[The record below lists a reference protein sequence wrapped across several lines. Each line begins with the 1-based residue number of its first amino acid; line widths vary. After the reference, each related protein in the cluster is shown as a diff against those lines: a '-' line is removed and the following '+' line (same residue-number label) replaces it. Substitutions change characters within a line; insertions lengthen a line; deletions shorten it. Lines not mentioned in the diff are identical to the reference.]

1 MGLEGRRILLGVSGG
16 IAAYKTPLIARLLV
30 TSGAEVRAVMTAA
43 AARFVTATTL
53 EVVTRHAVHT
63 DLFERSDEFPV
74 LHVGFGEWAELVLIA
89 PATAN
94 SIGKMA
100 NGIGDDL
107 LSSVLLTSAA
117 PVLLAPAM
125 EEGMLENPHV
135 QRNARLLRQQGVGW
149 IDPEEGELASGA
161 HGKGRMASPEAIVGQ
176 VEDFLETH
184 RRRAPGESGDLA
196 GLTVLVTAGPTC
208 EDLDPVRFISNRS
221 TGKMG
226 YAVAARA
233 VRRGAA
239 VKLISG
245 PTDLQPPGKAQVAQV
260 RSAVEML
267 DVAREWFREADI
279 AVMAAAVADYRAA
292 EFSEDKIKRASGR
305 IALELVPNPDIA
317 AELGASKGNRVVVSF
332 AMETEE
338 GSARARAKL
347 ARKKSDLIALNNLRE
362 EGAGFAVDTNVVT
375 LIDADGR
382 EEALPKMS
390 KMEVADRLLDRARE
404 LLARRRKSG

>member
-1 MGLEGRRILLGVSGG
+1 MTGMGLGGRRILLGVSGG
-16 IAAYKTPLIARLLV
+16 IAAYKTPLVARLLV
-30 TSGAEVRAVMTAA
+30 AAGAEVRAVMTSAA
-43 AARFVTATTL
+43 TRFATATTL
-53 EVVTRHAVHT
+53 EVVTRGPVHT

-74 LHVGFGEWAELVLIA
+74 LHVGLAEWAELMLIA

-94 SIGKMA
+94 TIGKMA

-107 LSSVLLTSAA
+107 LSSVLLTAAA

-135 QRNARLLRQQGVGW
+135 QRNIGLLRKQGIGW
-149 IDPEEGELASGA
+149 IEPETGELASGA
-161 HGKGRMASPEAIVGQ
+161 HGKGRMASPGTIVAA
-176 VEDFLETH
+176 VEDFLG
-184 RRRAPGESGDLA
+184 RGPGPESGDLA

-245 PTDLQPPGKAQVAQV
+245 PTDLQPPAGTEVAQV

-267 DVAREWFREADI
+267 DVARKWFREADI

-292 EFSEDKIKRASGR
+292 GYSEDKIERTAGR
-305 IALELVPNPDIA
+305 VSLELVPNPDIS

-332 AMETEE
+332 AMETGE
-338 GSARARAKL
+338 GRARARSKL

-375 LIDADGR
+375 LIDAGGS
-382 EEALPKMS
+382 EEALPRMS

-404 LLARRRKSG
+404 LLSRRRNSG

>member
-1 MGLEGRRILLGVSGG
+1 MGLEGRRILLGVTGG
-16 IAAYKTPLIARLLV
+16 IAAYKTPLLARLLV
-30 TSGAEVRAVMTAA
+30 TAGAEVRALMTAA
-43 AARFVTATTL
+43 AARFVAATAL
-53 EVVTRHAVHT
+53 EVVTRNAVHT
-63 DLFERSDEFPV
+63 ELFERSDEFPV
-74 LHVGFGEWAELVLIA
+74 LHVGLGEWAELLLVA

-94 SIGKMA
+94 TIGKMA

-107 LSSVLLTSAA
+107 LSSVLLTAGA

-135 QRNARLLRQQGVGW
+135 QRNISLLRQQGTGW
-149 IDPEEGELASGA
+149 IEPEEGELASGA
-161 HGKGRMASPEAIVGQ
+161 HGKGRMASPEAIAAA
-176 VEDFLETH
+176 VEDFLDS
-184 RRRAPGESGDLA
+184 RGGPGSDEPGDFA
-196 GLTVLVTAGPTC
+196 GLTVLVTAGPTR

-226 YAVAARA
+226 YAVADRA
-233 VRRGAA
+233 ARRGAS

-245 PTDLQPPGKAQVAQV
+245 PADLTPPAGAEVAHV

-267 DVAREWFREADI
+267 EVARKWFQEADVAI
-279 AVMAAAVADYRAA
+279 MAAAVSDYRAA
-292 EFSEDKIKRASGR
+292 EYSGDKIRRASDR
-305 IALELVPNPDIA
+305 IALELVPNPDIS

-347 ARKKSDLIALNNLRE
+347 ASKKSDLIALNNLRE

-375 LIDADGR
+375 LIDAEGR

-390 KMEVADRLLDRARE
+390 KTEVADRLLDRVLE
-404 LLARRRKSG
+404 LLATPRKSG

>member
-1 MGLEGRRILLGVSGG
+1 MGIEGRRILLGVSGG
-16 IAAYKTPLIARLLV
+16 IAAYKTPLVARLLV
-30 TSGAEVRAVMTAA
+30 TAGAEVRAVMTRAA
-43 AARFVTATTL
+43 TRFVTATTL
-53 EVVTRHAVHT
+53 EVVTRGPVHT

-74 LHVGFGEWAELVLIA
+74 LHVGLGEWAELVLIA

-94 SIGKMA
+94 TIGKMA

-107 LSSVLLTSAA
+107 LSSVLLTAGA

-125 EEGMLENPHV
+125 EEGMLENPYV
-135 QRNARLLRQQGVGW
+135 RRNISLLRKQGVGW
-149 IDPEEGELASGA
+149 IDPEAGELASGA
-161 HGKGRMASPEAIVGQ
+161 HGKGRMASPETIVAALGG
-176 VEDFLETH
+176 FLG
-184 RRRAPGESGDLA
+184 RGSGPEPDLA

-245 PTDLQPPGKAQVAQV
+245 PTDLRPPAGAEVAQV

-267 DVAREWFREADI
+267 EAARKWFGEADI

-292 EFSEDKIKRASGR
+292 GYSEGKIERGSGR
-305 IALELVPNPDIA
+305 ISLELVPNPDIS
-317 AELGASKGNRVVVSF
+317 AELGANKKNRVVVSF

-375 LIDADGR
+375 LIDADGG
-382 EEALPKMS
+382 EEALPRMS
-390 KMEVADRLLDRARE
+390 KLEVADRLLDRARE

>member
-1 MGLEGRRILLGVSGG
+1 MTS
-16 IAAYKTPLIARLLV
+16 AAT
-30 TSGAEVRAVMTAA
+30 
-43 AARFVTATTL
+43 RFVTANTL
-53 EVVTRHAVHT
+53 EVVTRRAVHT
-63 DLFERSDEFPV
+63 DLFERSDDFPV
-74 LHVGFGEWAELVLIA
+74 LHVGLGEWAELMLIA

-94 SIGKMA
+94 TIGKMA

-107 LSSVLLTSAA
+107 LSSVLLTAGA

-135 QRNARLLRQQGVGW
+135 QRNVSLLRKQGAGW
-149 IDPEEGELASGA
+149 IEPETGELASGA
-161 HGKGRMASPEAIVGQ
+161 HGKGRMASPEGIAAA
-176 VEDFLETH
+176 VEDFLGGQPS
-184 RRRAPGESGDLA
+184 RSGDLA
-196 GLTVLVTAGPTC
+196 GVTVLVTAGPTC

-239 VKLISG
+239 VKLVSG
-245 PTDLQPPGKAQVAQV
+245 PTDLQPPAGAEVAQV

-267 DVAREWFREADI
+267 EAARKWFGEADI
-279 AVMAAAVADYRAA
+279 AVMAAAVGDYRAA
-292 EFSEDKIKRASGR
+292 GYSEDKIGR
-305 IALELVPNPDIA
+305 TADRVSLELVPNPDIS

-347 ARKKSDLIALNNLRE
+347 ARKKSDMIALNNLRE

-375 LIDADGR
+375 LIDADGG
-382 EEALPKMS
+382 EEALPRMS

>member
-1 MGLEGRRILLGVSGG
+1 MGIEGRRILLGVSGG
-16 IAAYKTPLIARLLV
+16 IAAYKTPLVARLLV
-30 TSGAEVRAVMTAA
+30 TAGAEVRAVMTSAA
-43 AARFVTATTL
+43 TRFVTATTL
-53 EVVTRHAVHT
+53 EVVTRRPVHT

-74 LHVGFGEWAELVLIA
+74 LHVGLGEWAELVLIA

-94 SIGKMA
+94 TIGKMA

-107 LSSVLLTSAA
+107 LSSVLLTAGA

-125 EEGMLENPHV
+125 EEGMLENPYV
-135 QRNARLLRQQGVGW
+135 QRNTGLLRKQGVGW
-149 IDPEEGELASGA
+149 IDPEAGELASGA
-161 HGKGRMASPEAIVGQ
+161 HGKGRMASPEAIAAALEV
-176 VEDFLETH
+176 FLG
-184 RRRAPGESGDLA
+184 RGSGPEPDLA

-233 VRRGAA
+233 VSRGAV
-239 VKLISG
+239 VKLVSG
-245 PTDLQPPGKAQVAQV
+245 PTDLQPPAGAEVAQV

-267 DVAREWFREADI
+267 EAARKWFREADI

-292 EFSEDKIKRASGR
+292 GYSGDKIERGSDR
-305 IALELVPNPDIA
+305 ISLELVPNPDIS
-317 AELGASKGNRVVVSF
+317 AELGANKKNRVVVSF

-375 LIDADGR
+375 LIDADGG
-382 EEALPKMS
+382 EEALPRMS

-404 LLARRRKSG
+404 LFARRRKSG

>member
-16 IAAYKTPLIARLLV
+16 IAAYKTPLIARLLG
-30 TSGAEVRAVMTAA
+30 TSGAEVRAAMTAA

-74 LHVGFGEWAELVLIA
+74 LHVGLGEWAELLLIA

-94 SIGKMA
+94 TIGKMA

-107 LSSVLLTSAA
+107 LSSVLLTAAA

-149 IDPEEGELASGA
+149 IEPEEGELASGA

-184 RRRAPGESGDLA
+184 RRRWPGESGDLA

-292 EFSEDKIKRASGR
+292 EYSSDKIKRASDR

>member
-16 IAAYKTPLIARLLV
+16 IAAYKTPLVARLLV
-30 TSGAEVRAVMTAA
+30 TAGAEVRAVMTTAA
-43 AARFVTATTL
+43 TRFVTATTL
-53 EVVTRHAVHT
+53 EVVTRGPVHT

-74 LHVGFGEWAELVLIA
+74 LHVGLAEWAELVLIA

-94 SIGKMA
+94 TIGKMA

-107 LSSVLLTSAA
+107 LSSVLLTGGA

-135 QRNARLLRQQGVGW
+135 QRNVGLLRKQGAVW
-149 IDPEEGELASGA
+149 IDPEAGELASGA
-161 HGKGRMASPEAIVGQ
+161 HGKGRMASPGTIVAA
-176 VEDFLETH
+176 VEDFLA
-184 RRRAPGESGDLA
+184 RGPGPESGDLA

-208 EDLDPVRFISNRS
+208 EDLDPVRFLSNRS

-226 YAVAARA
+226 YAVASRA
-233 VRRGAA
+233 VCRGAA

-245 PTDLQPPGKAQVAQV
+245 PTDLQPPAGTEVAQV

-267 DVAREWFREADI
+267 DVARKWFREADI

-292 EFSEDKIKRASGR
+292 GYSEDKIERGSGR
-305 IALELVPNPDIA
+305 VSLELVPNPDIS

-375 LIDADGR
+375 LIDADGG
-382 EEALPKMS
+382 EEALPRMS

-404 LLARRRKSG
+404 LLARRRNSG

>member
-63 DLFERSDEFPV
+63 DLFERSGEFPV
-74 LHVGFGEWAELVLIA
+74 LHVGLGEWAELVLIA

-94 SIGKMA
+94 TIGKMA

-149 IDPEEGELASGA
+149 IEPEEGELASGA
-161 HGKGRMASPEAIVGQ
+161 HGKGRMASPEAIVDQ

-184 RRRAPGESGDLA
+184 GRRAPGESGDLA

-226 YAVAARA
+226 YAVAAGA

-245 PTDLQPPGKAQVAQV
+245 PTDLQPPEKAEVSQV

-267 DVAREWFREADI
+267 EVAREWFREADI

-292 EFSEDKIKRASGR
+292 EYSDDKIKRASDR

>member
-1 MGLEGRRILLGVSGG
+1 
-16 IAAYKTPLIARLLV
+16 
-30 TSGAEVRAVMTAA
+30 MTAA

-63 DLFERSDEFPV
+63 DLFERSGEFPV
-74 LHVGFGEWAELVLIA
+74 LHVGLGEWAELVLIA

-94 SIGKMA
+94 TIGKMA

-149 IDPEEGELASGA
+149 IEPEEGELASGA
-161 HGKGRMASPEAIVGQ
+161 HGKGRMASPEAIVDQ

-184 RRRAPGESGDLA
+184 GRRAPGESGDLA

-226 YAVAARA
+226 YAVAAGA

-245 PTDLQPPGKAQVAQV
+245 PTDLQPPEKAEVSQV

-267 DVAREWFREADI
+267 EVAREWFREADI

-292 EFSEDKIKRASGR
+292 EYSDDKIKRASDR